1 MNSGK
6 TGLPYFLVLNPG
18 EDKDK
23 SRPPHL
29 NPMIYNRYQL
39 PKEGEI
45 LVATVKQVFDYGSY
59 VTLDEY
65 GGIQAFLPWSEI
77 STRWV
82 KNIRDVVKE
91 GRKVIVKV
99 IRVDR
104 KKGTVD
110 VSLKKVNDD
119 DRKKK
124 NVQWKRIQK
133 TDKILEL
140 VAQKLRKSER
150 EAWEQVA
157 WRLEERYGDVF
168 EALQRA
174 VKEGEKVLIDAGV
187 PEIWV
192 KPLVEEASKHSEE
205 RKVKES
211 KVVILKSFDPEGVE
225 KIRKL
230 AEELEE
236 GEEEVRVFTIGAP
249 RYRVEVVGVDPR
261 VVAQRLEEVVGKLME
276 RAKEE
281 GVEAELAK

>member
-1 MNSGK
+1 
-6 TGLPYFLVLNPG
+6 
-18 EDKDK
+18 
-23 SRPPHL
+23 
-29 NPMIYNRYQL
+29 MIYNRHQL
-39 PKEGEI
+39 PREGDI

-65 GGIQAFLPWSEI
+65 GGMQAFLPWSEI

-82 KNIRDVVKE
+82 KNIRDIVKE

-104 KKGTVD
+104 KKGSVD

-124 NVQWKRIQK
+124 NAQWKRIQK

-140 VAQKLRKSER
+140 VAQKLKRSER

-157 WRLEERYGDVF
+157 WKLEERYGDVF
-168 EALQRA
+168 EALQKA
-174 VKEGEKVLIDAGV
+174 SKEGEKVLLDAGV

-192 KPLVEEASKHSEE
+192 KPLLEEASKHGEE

-211 KVVILKSFDPEGVE
+211 KVILMRTVDPEGVE
-225 KIRKL
+225 KIRKVFD
-230 AEELEE
+230 LEDE
-236 GEEEVRVFTIGAP
+236 DVRIFTIGAP
-249 RYRVEVVGVDPR
+249 RYRVEVSGVDPKA
-261 VVAQRLEEVVGKLME
+261 VAQRLNEIVQKILE

-281 GVEAELAK
+281 GVSAEVGK